1 MPDFLMNI
9 KIETGLATLIFAILK
24 MKNLIIFGKKGF
36 KLTNAAN
43 IKVGFFYE
51 FD

>member
-9 KIETGLATLIFAILK
+9 KIETGLAMLIFAILK

-36 KLTNAAN
+36 KLTNVAN
-43 IKVGFFYE
+43 IKVG
-51 FD
+51 